1 MPDRDK
7 TAGRLWRW
15 LTIGAGLIAVLGVA
29 AWLVL
34 PRLLDSDAVR
44 HEIEARL
51 SEALDREVTIETLD
65 VDADET
71 AVTLGRVRIAD
82 PPALGDGALL
92 EAERVRLDVGLDAL
106 RHGAIEGTLSAT
118 GVNVRVVRVG
128 QTTNVHG
135 LGRGKPK
142 GDRKPI
148 PLALAVELADS
159 RVELVD
165 RDAGETLTLDG
176 VGLQAVVGADAGE
189 REAGVNLQIAEASL
203 DALTLRE
210 IAMQGQLENDGLSVS
225 RVTARL
231 GEQARI
237 AGSGRL
243 ALGPAGKPA
252 DWSVTA
258 SLSDAAIDADLAP
271 IAVMVYPPLAKLDDA
286 IEQSPD
292 TEWGRLSL
300 EVTLRGTGLTWPALR
315 PSLVGEGSISLA
327 DVLIPPDTL
336 VGRLAATAGHESGAL
351 ELRRGTATFSLA
363 DEWVALDRVE
373 AEGDVVVPPLRG
385 RVALDGRLDLEVDL
399 MPLLKAYG
407 GEAYERASKI
417 SSTIPIRIAGTVTD
431 PDIQRPKASSVAKGL
446 LGGLVNRVADPP

>member
-1 MPDRDK
+1 M
-7 TAGRLWRW
+7 RW
-15 LTIGAGLIAVLGVA
+15 LTIGVGLIVVLGIA
-29 AWLVL
+29 AWIVL

-44 HEIEARL
+44 REIEARL

-65 VDADET
+65 VDADQA
-71 AVTLGRVRIAD
+71 AVTLGGVRIAD
-82 PPALGDGALL
+82 PPAFGDGALL

-106 RHGAIEGTLSAT
+106 RHGAIEGTLHAS
-118 GVNVRVVRVG
+118 GVTVRVVRVG

-142 GDRKPI
+142 GDREPI
-148 PLALAVELADS
+148 PLALAVELSDS

-189 REAGVNLQIAEASL
+189 REAGVNLQIAEASI

-210 IAMQGQLENDGLSVS
+210 IAIQGQLEDDGLSVS

-231 GEQARI
+231 GDQARF

-243 ALGPAGKPA
+243 ALGPAGKRA

-258 SLSDAAIDADLAP
+258 SLSDAAIDADLVP
-271 IAVMVYPPLAKLDDA
+271 IAVMVYPPLAKLGDA

-300 EVTLRGTGLTWPALR
+300 EVTLRGTGITWPALR
-315 PSLVGEGSISLA
+315 PTLVGEGEISLA

-336 VGRLAATAGHESGAL
+336 VGRLAVVAGHESGTL
-351 ELRRGTATFSLA
+351 RLRRGTATFSLA
-363 DEWVALDRVE
+363 DEWVALERVQ
-373 AEGDVVVPPLRG
+373 AEGDVVVPPVRG

-407 GEAYERASKI
+407 GDAYERASKI
-417 SSTIPIRIAGTVTD
+417 SSTLPVRVAGTVSD
-431 PDIQRPKASSVAKGL
+431 PDIQRPTAGSVAKGL
-446 LGGLVNRVADPP
+446 LGGLLNRVTSQ